1 MAEEMD
7 LDAKLNTSLD
17 DLASKS
23 RPSRGGGG
31 SRKGGRSRGGG
42 GGGEH
47 EGGRGQKRERNP
59 EHANGERT
67 GRGQRPWHLVSTTD
81 GLLCCARYFPA

>member
-23 RPSRGGGG
+23 RSSRGGGG
-31 SRKGGRSRGGG
+31 NREGGRSRGG

-59 EHANGERT
+59 EHANGERMA
-67 GRGQRPWHLVSTTD
+67 RGQGPWRALGHRWLV
-81 GLLCCARYFPA
+81 CCAEKTEV